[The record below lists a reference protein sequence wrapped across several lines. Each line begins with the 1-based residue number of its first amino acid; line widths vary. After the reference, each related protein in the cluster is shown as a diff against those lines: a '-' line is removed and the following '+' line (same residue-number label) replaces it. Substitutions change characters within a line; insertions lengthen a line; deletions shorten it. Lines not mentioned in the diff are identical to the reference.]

1 MHSRAFFKI
10 AYTLTSDS
18 RAMLIYHLFQLFV
31 IWATT
36 AHTLEKQNMATLN
49 ASIGPVLDSVIL
61 LFPTLLELV
70 IAAIPIIIAMGL
82 IGFVL
87 GLFDGILGKIKM

>member
-1 MHSRAFFKI
+1 MHSREFFKI
-10 AYTLTSDS
+10 AHTLTSDS
-18 RAMLIYHLFQLFV
+18 RAMLIYHLSQLFV
-31 IWATT
+31 IWANT
-36 AHTLEKQNMATLN
+36 AHILEKQNMATLN